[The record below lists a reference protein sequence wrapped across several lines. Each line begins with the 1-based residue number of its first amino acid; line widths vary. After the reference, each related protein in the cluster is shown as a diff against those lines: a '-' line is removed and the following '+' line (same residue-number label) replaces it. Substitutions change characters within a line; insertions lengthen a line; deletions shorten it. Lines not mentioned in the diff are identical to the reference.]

1 MLRLQGKLG
10 NALKMHPF
18 HECYALYGLSSLTRK
33 ESLQLDL
40 RRNKFVPSVALQ
52 VDYFTA
58 PNTFLSEAVFG
69 KIGSGRWVS
78 NFAVHVEAAILI
90 PVVFASA
97 WSKNYLRE
105 YQYILYRSFA
115 FYGRNM
121 WKMPSLLLPAQLL
134 VERSL
139 ILVYFQILSICK
151 KGSSAPVSAPGGVL
165 LIFAIL
171 LVMLLLLLCFNHE
184 EKLIEWCERYVTK
197 RLFAKRRLRM
207 EEGIRKNTLDK
218 YREEAEPKTQTIT
231 IRFQNL
237 SLSLKKVTTWLW
249 DGRGEGR
256 RYFVINLQVT
266 VNLMYECSPKVIFLT
281 SESGTLLSQVL
292 SAAKMLLW
300 LVLLLLLLLL

>member
-1 MLRLQGKLG
+1 
-10 NALKMHPF
+10 
-18 HECYALYGLSSLTRK
+18 
-33 ESLQLDL
+33 
-40 RRNKFVPSVALQ
+40 
-52 VDYFTA
+52 
-58 PNTFLSEAVFG
+58 
-69 KIGSGRWVS
+69 
-78 NFAVHVEAAILI
+78 
-90 PVVFASA
+90 
-97 WSKNYLRE
+97 
-105 YQYILYRSFA
+105 
-115 FYGRNM
+115 
-121 WKMPSLLLPAQLL
+121 MPSLLLHVQLL
-134 VERSL
+134 VGRSL

-237 SLSLKKVTTWLW
+237 SLSLKKVTSWLC

-256 RYFVINLQVT
+256 RSFVINLQVT
-266 VNLMYECSPKVIFLT
+266 VNLMNECSPKVIFLT
-281 SESGTLLSQVL
+281 SESGTLFSHVL

-300 LVLLLLLLLL
+300 LVLLLLLLPLLL